1 MSLVTEIDE
10 ISGMQP
16 RRVLIVR
23 LGSLGD
29 GVLSVPALRMIGRW
43 LRSFAESP
51 QVTVLGREFGRDI
64 FRRALPIDRFFS
76 FDNIQLLPLFSTK
89 RGLPDATFDLL
100 GRPDLAII
108 WLREY
113 EPLASK
119 LKEAGCQ
126 LVLAGESFPNDDL
139 THMSDHLCRLL
150 EPLGITDR
158 DQCDLPIST
167 SERRRG
173 LSLVGRVAGDRRLAL
188 IHPGSG
194 SQKKNWPAGNFAELM
209 GKLAN
214 WGWDFRVL
222 RGPADAQSVK
232 NLLRAW
238 DGIGVRVIEPESVS
252 DLCGVLAAFDLVVSN
267 DSGVAH
273 LSAALGRPTVAVFG
287 PTNVFRWVPRGA
299 AAVAVPPK
307 LGASWPSVEAVVQG
321 CKDATG
327 SRAEPAGGFSATPIL
342 EACRNDDFS

>member
-1 MSLVTEIDE
+1 MRPTDQYTRTSAGI
-10 ISGMQP
+10 
-16 RRVLIVR
+16 
-23 LGSLGD
+23 
-29 GVLSVPALRMIGRW
+29 
-43 LRSFAESP
+43 ES
-51 QVTVLGREFGRDI
+51 
-64 FRRALPIDRFFS
+64 
-76 FDNIQLLPLFSTK
+76 
-89 RGLPDATFDLL
+89 
-100 GRPDLAII
+100 GRP
-108 WLREY
+108 
-113 EPLASK
+113 S
-119 LKEAGCQ
+119 
-126 LVLAGESFPNDDL
+126 
-139 THMSDHLCRLL
+139 
-150 EPLGITDR
+150 
-158 DQCDLPIST
+158 
-167 SERRRG
+167 RRR
-173 LSLVGRVAGDRRLAL
+173 SATRTDPPR
-188 IHPGSG
+188 SG

-307 LGASWPSVEAVVQG
+307 FGRQLAIGGGSCARLQG
-321 CKDATG
+321 RHRIKG
-327 SRAEPAGGFSATPIL
+327 RAGGWVLGHAHPRSLPQ
-342 EACRNDDFS
+342 